1 MCRSSTCCS
10 YSYWNSSCDE
20 ICSHCQCPCSPCS
33 VALCQRCRSRW
44 HRQCRSSSAA
54 QCPRRLRRRSRSRSR
69 SSRQQPQQQQAQQQ
83 QPQQQA
89 APTIPT
95 RLQMPVQGP
104 PGPPL
109 PPPPPAGYQGIYT
122 ETQRSEAAMAGVR
135 QQERLLSE
143 LLRTG
148 SSGFGP
154 HDRNMEAT
162 ADPDSQ
168 RLLEAQAAAAVRQ
181 MARGSQWERYMDAA
195 GAGTRRSSQ
204 PYQRSPWSTQEVP
217 YPVHRVRRPEHGP
230 GQAPVTRSKHIM
242 VFCQVESLP
251 RVEFGVWFP
260 VPVLHNALSY
270 SSKADASEKLI
281 RPAASEDEAATV
293 PEMHFCFGADLKS
306 GWALGAGVGVF
317 LVCPFPRTSRLPES
331 TMGHWLRMG
340 HHQLQEASGAAARR
354 RPGRAQ
360 SRWWRRPQSRSPR
373 PSLLGVGRPARPRR
387 RQRRQGRPCRPRP
400 VPQPPRPTSLSG
412 RRARTRAAF
421 WMRSRSSHLRPSRMR
436 NRSVLLLPV
445 PLKPIFVACCGEVQS
460 WLDVAVWQRRQ
471 VDCSF
476 ACLQSC

>member
-1 MCRSSTCCS
+1 MQHRLSSPSQQCRRSSC
-10 YSYWNSSCDE
+10 
-20 ICSHCQCPCSPCS
+20 
-33 VALCQRCRSRW
+33 LSR
-44 HRQCRSSSAA
+44 
-54 QCPRRLRRRSRSRSR
+54 RRRSRRRRSR
-69 SSRQQPQQQQAQQQ
+69 RRLSRVAAASNADAAAASAGAAAAAHAAAAATDTNAAAAECCAAHARHATTVTTVCGANRHDASSATAAAACVAARRAAVTVTARAATKSAATASARAAHAVWPFANGAAAGGTDNAAAAARQQQAAQPPPTTPQQQQPQQQQPQQQ
-83 QPQQQA
+83 QPQSQA

-95 RLQMPVQGP
+95 RLQMP
-104 PGPPL
+104 
-109 PPPPPAGYQGIYT
+109 
-122 ETQRSEAAMAGVR
+122 
-135 QQERLLSE
+135 
-143 LLRTG
+143 
-148 SSGFGP
+148 
-154 HDRNMEAT
+154 
-162 ADPDSQ
+162 
-168 RLLEAQAAAAVRQ
+168 
-181 MARGSQWERYMDAA
+181 A

-217 YPVHRVRRPEHGP
+217 YAVHRVRRPEHGP

-260 VPVLHNALSY
+260 VPVLHNALSH
-270 SSKADASEKLI
+270 SSKADTSEKLI

-331 TMGHWLRMG
+331 TMGHW
-340 HHQLQEASGAAARR
+340 AAARR
-354 RPGRAQ
+354 RPGCAQ

-387 RQRRQGRPCRPRP
+387 QQRRQGRPRRPRP

-412 RRARTRAAF
+412 RRARTRTAF

-476 ACLQSC
+476 ACLQSF